1 MQGKCAANILFA
13 TTIESGFICDW
24 RIIFQVALMNNKT
37 DHGKIKIWRDYGQ
50 AWGSPI
56 YDVLT
61 YCTGTFADATA
72 LAHTY
77 RGDDA

>member
-1 MQGKCAANILFA
+1 M
-13 TTIESGFICDW
+13 
-24 RIIFQVALMNNKT
+24 ALSEKDYVIVRFNRQSQYKT
-37 DHGKIKIWRDYGQ
+37 DHGKIKIWREYGQ

-77 RGDDA
+77 REDDA

>member
-1 MQGKCAANILFA
+1 MRHDHDYVIVRFNRRSQY
-13 TTIESGFICDW
+13 
-24 RIIFQVALMNNKT
+24 KT

-61 YCTGTFADATA
+61 YCTGT
-72 LAHTY
+72 LSLIHI
-77 RGDDA
+77 